1 LFANRRGIIRFLN
14 YIRHKNGTKFSV
26 TAYKNKE
33 FLDSRVYAEE
43 TSLLNTWNC
52 VTSRRAVGN
61 KMFRSM
67 TKLILKIKMRIF
79 SVSDPSGTQ
88 DGERRRFMILSNVGK
103 F

>member
-1 LFANRRGIIRFLN
+1 MVQ
-14 YIRHKNGTKFSV
+14 TFSV

-33 FLDSRVYAEE
+33 FLDSQVYAEV

-61 KMFRSM
+61 KMFPSM

-79 SVSDPSGTQ
+79 SVSGPSGTQ